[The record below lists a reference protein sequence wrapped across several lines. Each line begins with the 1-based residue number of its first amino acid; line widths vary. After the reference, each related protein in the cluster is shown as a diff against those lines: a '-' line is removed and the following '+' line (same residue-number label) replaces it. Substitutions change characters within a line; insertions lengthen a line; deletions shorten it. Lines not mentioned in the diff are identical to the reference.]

1 MKSKVLLIPL
11 SLLYKAVITI
21 RHRLFDWGVLHSEHF
36 DIPIVCICLLYTS
49 DAADE

>member
-21 RHRLFDWGVLHSEHF
+21 RHRLFDWGCFTVSISTF
-36 DIPIVCICLLYTS
+36 P
-49 DAADE
+49 